1 MLKKEEILEFA
12 SFRYQ
17 ERIDRL
23 VNVLES
29 LFNIN
34 ELHFVRYHIKF
45 GSICL
50 ANSYNFQVPY
60 YQKYFK
66 VDYEYFLYNAI
77 GSEIYISGRNAQNR
91 EQQRVI
97 DAYEQCYHR
106 PNGVV
111 LIEYFDEYVDVFHFA
126 STKFEND
133 RINPILQ
140 QLSALKK
147 FRHFFR
153 REMDDLIK
161 DPASFYLETE
171 IKHIVQTLQQAMQN
185 GFATKLQDADL
196 RNSLVKKFIQEE
208 LLLNIQLTPTERRVV
223 SWAAQGKS
231 SKEIATKLFV
241 SPRTVEKHT
250 AAFREKLKCTKTN
263 EAIHKA
269 RQIGLISSDNNVF
282 NQPCLIRHCK
292 DQLRRNYRT

>member
-1 MLKKEEILEFA
+1 MLKQDKILDCA
-12 SFRYQ
+12 SFRHQ
-17 ERIDRL
+17 ERIDNI
-23 VNVLES
+23 VAILEA
-29 LFNIN
+29 LYNIN
-34 ELHFVRYHIKF
+34 EFHFLRDHIDL
-45 GSICL
+45 GSLCL
-50 ANSYNFQVPY
+50 MNCYDFIIPY
-60 YQKYFK
+60 YHEY
-66 VDYEYFLYNAI
+66 VEIDNEYFLYNAF
-77 GSEIYISGRNAQNR
+77 GSEIYISGRNAQNQ

-111 LIEYFDEYVDVFHFA
+111 LIEYFAKHIDVFHFA

-140 QLSALKK
+140 QLPALKK

-153 REMDDLIK
+153 REMDDLIN
-161 DPASFYLETE
+161 DPVNFDLEVDT
-171 IKHIVQTLQQAMQN
+171 KHIVQTLQRAMQN

-196 RNSLVKKFIQEE
+196 RNSLVKKFIREE

-282 NQPCLIRHCK
+282 NQPCLIRHYE
-292 DQLRRNYRT
+292 DISVSGA